1 MVLVPTLEELRAM
14 TDAQLLQLKTTISYD
29 MGMIESQI
37 RFHADVDPDGV
48 VRDEDWIKRASF
60 AQHRRQ
66 HGISTIK
73 NVMMERSAARHLEP
87 AVPLTAWMTILHNVV
102 EAAEQLTVSDAPDG
116 SAEASA
122 LWDDLENA
130 LDAYRDFTVQTGLI
144 RETIFR

>member
-1 MVLVPTLEELRAM
+1 MTKRDLVLVPTLEELRAM

-37 RFHADVDPDGV
+37 RFHADGGDAAA
-48 VRDEDWIKRASF
+48 RDEDWIRRASF

-73 NVMMERSAARHLEP
+73 NVLMERTAARHLEP
-87 AVPLTAWMTILHNVV
+87 AVPLTAWLTILHNVV
-102 EAAEQLTVSDAPDG
+102 NAAEQLMESDADD
-116 SAEASA
+116 SA
-122 LWDDLENA
+122 LWDDLESS

-144 RETIFR
+144 RETIAR